1 MWHNLDM
8 QNACIHILSIVWFH
22 NLYFGD
28 ELKAFYIFKNT
39 GYNYLVM
46 TTSEWAQFILTICS
60 ILAIAITSVRWY
72 IRTQTKPI
80 YDLVQEIRNET
91 QTNGGSSMRD
101 EIKSIKAQQFLDC
114 EKRSEMDK
122 KIDKSTSKI
131 DHMYDVLLEYI
142 ASNKR

>member
-1 MWHNLDM
+1 M
-8 QNACIHILSIVWFH
+8 
-22 NLYFGD
+22 G
-28 ELKAFYIFKNT
+28 
-39 GYNYLVM
+39 
-46 TTSEWAQFILTICS
+46 
-60 ILAIAITSVRWY
+60 IAITAVRWY

-114 EKRSEMDK
+114 EKRSEMDG
-122 KIDKSTSKI
+122 KIDRTTSKI

-142 ASNKR
+142 ASNKK

>member
-1 MWHNLDM
+1 
-8 QNACIHILSIVWFH
+8 
-22 NLYFGD
+22 
-28 ELKAFYIFKNT
+28 
-39 GYNYLVM
+39 M

-60 ILAIAITSVRWY
+60 IMGIAITAVRWY

-114 EKRSEMDK
+114 EKRSEMDG
-122 KIDKSTSKI
+122 KIDRTTSKI

-142 ASNKR
+142 ASNKK